1 MKAASDGQNRVVLGR
16 ITGLYGVRGWLKIFS
31 YSRPRENIFSY
42 NPWLI
47 EQSQDVSLTQQVIAW
62 KVQGKGL
69 IAQLDGINDRN
80 MAQTYVGLDIA
91 VPRDALPAL
100 AKDEYYWCDLIG
112 LKVVNQNQD
121 VLGTV
126 IEIMETGANDVV
138 MVEGEEKYLIPL
150 LKGSVIKKV
159 DHEQGQMLVDW
170 DGEYI

>member
-47 EQSQDVSLTQQVIAW
+47 EQSQDVSLAQQVIAW

-91 VPRDALPAL
+91 VPREALPAL

-138 MVEGEEKYLIPL
+138 MVEGEEKYLIQL

>member
-16 ITGLYGVRGWLKIFS
+16 ITGLHGVRGWLKIFS

-47 EQSQDVSLTQQVIAW
+47 GQSKDVSLTQQVIAW
-62 KVQGKGL
+62 KAQGKGL

-138 MVEGEEKYLIPL
+138 VVEGEEKYLIPL

>member
-16 ITGLYGVRGWLKIFS
+16 ITGLHGVRGWLKIFS

-47 EQSQDVSLTQQVIAW
+47 EQSKDVSLTQQVIAW
-62 KVQGKGL
+62 KVQGKAL
-69 IAQLDGINDRN
+69 IAQLDGISDRN
-80 MAQTYVGLDIA
+80 MAQTYVGLDIT

-112 LKVVNQNQD
+112 LQVVNQNQD

-138 MVEGEEKYLIPL
+138 LVEGEEKYLIPL

>member
-16 ITGLYGVRGWLKIFS
+16 ITGLHGVRGWLKIFS

-47 EQSQDVSLTQQVIAW
+47 EQSKDVSLTQQVIAW

-69 IAQLDGINDRN
+69 IAQLDGISDRN
-80 MAQTYVGLDIA
+80 MAQTYVGLDIT

-112 LKVVNQNQD
+112 LQVVNQNQD

-138 MVEGEEKYLIPL
+138 LVEGEEKYLIPL

-159 DHEQGQMLVDW
+159 DQEQGQMLVDW

>member
-16 ITGLYGVRGWLKIFS
+16 ITGLYGVHGWLKIFS

-47 EQSQDVSLTQQVIAW
+47 GQSQDVSLTQQVIEW

-69 IAQLDGINDRN
+69 IAQLEGINDRN

-138 MVEGEEKYLIPL
+138 VVVGEEKYLIPL

>member
-1 MKAASDGQNRVVLGR
+1 MKPASDGQNRVVLGR

>member
-16 ITGLYGVRGWLKIFS
+16 ITGLYGIHGWLKIFS

-47 EQSQDVSLTQQVIAW
+47 GQSQDVSLTRQVNAW

-69 IAQLDGINDRN
+69 IAQLEGINDRN

-138 MVEGEEKYLIPL
+138 LVEGEEKYLIPL
-150 LKGSVIKKV
+150 LKDSVIKKV

>member
-16 ITGLYGVRGWLKIFS
+16 ITGLYGVHGWLKIFS

-47 EQSQDVSLTQQVIAW
+47 GQSQDVSLTQQVIEW

-138 MVEGEEKYLIPL
+138 VVEGEEKYLIPL